1 MPRNQRHVVPNPEG
15 GWDVRKPG
23 ASRASAHLPT
33 QAEAD
38 GRAAEILRNDG
49 GGERITHNRQGHI
62 RCSDTIGPASDPVP
76 PRDREH

>member
-15 GWDVRKPG
+15 GWDVRKPD

-38 GRAAEILRNDG
+38 RRAAEILRNDG
-49 GGERITHNRQGHI
+49 GGERITHNRSGRI
-62 RCSDTIGPASDPVP
+62 RSSDTIGPASDPVP